1 MITKELY
8 EKSAAPT
15 IIFQQLEPWLR
26 SQMQQLIQD
35 ILEQEVTE
43 FLGRAKSQR
52 RQALDSQPGYR
63 NGYGKQRKLSLT
75 SGTISINR
83 PRLRDLDERFE
94 SRILPLFVRRT
105 KEVGELLPEF
115 YLHGLAQGDF
125 ELALRGLLGEGAP
138 LSEASIS
145 RLKVKWQ
152 AEYDSWNSRSLSD
165 LEVVYLWVDGIYVK
179 AGLERDKACML
190 VALAGLSDGRKVFI
204 AMQAGHRESTES
216 WSSLLRGLRSRGLE
230 PPRLVVGDGHL
241 GIWAALRN
249 VWPEVSQQRCWNHR
263 IINILDKLPKRHQ
276 GQATH
281 LLKKIASAETRK
293 EAERLKQE
301 FQAWCRKEGCPDA
314 ALIIDNDWDRL
325 VSYYDYPKEHWKH
338 LRTTNAIESP
348 FSRVRLRTDASRRYK
363 KVDNATTLIWKTLQ
377 IAEKRFQKLNSAELL
392 KEVKQGVEYKDG
404 VRVKVEQKEAA
415 A

>member
-1 MITKELY
+1 M
-8 EKSAAPT
+8 
-15 IIFQQLEPWLR
+15 
-26 SQMQQLIQD
+26 
-35 ILEQEVTE
+35 
-43 FLGRAKSQR
+43 
-52 RQALDSQPGYR
+52 
-63 NGYGKQRKLSLT
+63 
-75 SGTISINR
+75 
-83 PRLRDLDERFE
+83 
-94 SRILPLFVRRT
+94 
-105 KEVGELLPEF
+105 
-115 YLHGLAQGDF
+115 
-125 ELALRGLLGEGAP
+125 
-138 LSEASIS
+138 
-145 RLKVKWQ
+145 
-152 AEYDSWNSRSLSD
+152 
-165 LEVVYLWVDGIYVK
+165 
-179 AGLERDKACML
+179 
-190 VALAGLSDGRKVFI
+190 
-204 AMQAGHRESTES
+204 
-216 WSSLLRGLRSRGLE
+216 
-230 PPRLVVGDGHL
+230 
-241 GIWAALRN
+241 
-249 VWPEVSQQRCWNHR
+249 
-263 IINILDKLPKRHQ
+263 INILDKLPKRHQ